1 MSFKLKVLLVSLSLA
16 LPIAGVAELAAAQP
30 AKPAVISP
38 AIPNT
43 SDNSVAGDEARSSWG
58 KYVVTRNT

>member
-1 MSFKLKVLLVSLSLA
+1 MSSKLKVLLVSLSLT

-30 AKPAVISP
+30 AKPAVATS
-38 AIPNT
+38 ATPNT
-43 SDNSVAGDEARSSWG
+43 SDNSVTGDEARSSWG